1 MKRAFVG
8 FSTCIGYDYR
18 NQAKRTKSDTQ
29 SSPNPVLYG
38 ATALMLLYDEIWF
51 ACESLCP
58 QSMRKLPYVR
68 FLGESMLGDD
78 QGSAIEQESRLLAKA
93 IDEAVE
99 LYSSESYIDIR
110 DTLPKRFTTGAVDNH
125 THGLNALGLQLQA
138 NSGTIQ
144 LAIDLVIL
152 ANLKLSDLEI
162 VLNPQT
168 SKAIWTPFGATDTT
182 SDGINFSNIELSE
195 RLINVNSTYDYTAVK
210 GPYHPII
217 DEMRADPL
225 LKDFRRWLSGNTSRL
240 DNQEIRDIEREINQK
255 ITDLTDAG
263 IRKYVAKTSLV
274 HAPAQML
281 RSAALS
287 IMPPANGFAK
297 AIEIMKANKKAD
309 ALRWLA
315 FIALSRN
322 QLQSQRPIEPTE
334 LMVG

>member
-18 NQAKRTKSDTQ
+18 NQAKRAKSDTR

-68 FLGESMLGDD
+68 FLQESALRVD
-78 QGSAIEQESRLLAKA
+78 QGGGIEQEARLLAEA
-93 IDEAVE
+93 IDEAE
-99 LYSSESYIDIR
+99 KLYSSEGYIDIR
-110 DTLPKRFTTGAVDNH
+110 ETLPRRFTMGAVDNH

-138 NSGTIQ
+138 NSATIQ

-152 ANLKLSDLEI
+152 ANLKLTGLEI
-162 VLNPQT
+162 VLNPRT
-168 SKAIWTPFGATDTT
+168 SKAIWTPFGAIDTT

-195 RLINVNSTYDYTAVK
+195 RLINVNSTYDYAAVK
-210 GPYHPII
+210 GPYHPVI

-225 LKDFRRWLSGNTSRL
+225 LKDFRRWVSGNTSRL
-240 DNQEIRDIEREINQK
+240 DNQEIQNIEHEINQK

-274 HAPAQML
+274 QAPVQML
-281 RSAALS
+281 KSAALS

-297 AIEIMKANKKAD
+297 AIEIVKANKKAD
-309 ALRWLA
+309 TLRWLA
-315 FIALSRN
+315 FVALSRN
-322 QLQSQRPIEPTE
+322 QMQSQRPIESTE